1 MSSIQ
6 HDCDPEE
13 LYEVL
18 ERLGE
23 GSYGRVYKALHR
35 GSADVVAL
43 KVVPADSD
51 TAACAHEIHVLE
63 RCVSP
68 FIVQYFG
75 SFLYDGHLWIAME
88 YCAVGSLADLLA
100 LRGGRCLSERE
111 IAGVCANVAL
121 GLAHLHAQR
130 HIHRDIKAANI
141 LLAADGVA
149 KLADF
154 GVAATLTSTVSK
166 RKTVIGTPFWMA
178 PEVIQEATYDGKAD
192 VWSLGITAIELAEG
206 APPLAQMHPMRAIFL
221 IPSRAPPTLADASAW
236 SPAFHDFVA
245 ACLRKDPS
253 ERPDADALL
262 RHPFLSRD
270 VERLREDESAPR
282 GLPVLQELVDQ
293 SLELV
298 QDARDAAAQ
307 DEYAFRATL
316 TGRVDGSLSVADVS
330 TMLRSHSF
338 GGLLERLHGT
348 VGSVSG
354 SGSGGDAASG
364 TMVYHDGGSGDGG
377 ATASGTMV
385 RVAPPVLP
393 PPAPVTLVENEEQE
407 ALDDPAATGDEQ
419 QDAEATDKQRA
430 GDWLDH
436 QPNDTIKRGGTTTL
450 PPAFM
455 RYFDGAKQATVRPAD
470 ATMDAVRRLER
481 ELQALDA
488 AFQQELDALR
498 RRYDGERAKLE
509 TQLDQL
515 TRSS

>member
-1 MSSIQ
+1 MASIQ

-35 GSADVVAL
+35 GTADVVAL
-43 KVVPADSD
+43 KVVPTDSD
-51 TAACAHEIHVLE
+51 AAAFAHEIHVLE

-75 SFLYDGHLWIAME
+75 SFHFDGHLWIAME
-88 YCAVGSLADLLA
+88 YCAAGSLADLLV

-121 GLAHLHAQR
+121 GLSHLHAQR

-141 LLAADGVA
+141 LLSADGLA

-154 GVAATLTSTVSK
+154 GVAAQLTNTINK

-178 PEVIQEATYDGKAD
+178 PEVIQETTYDGKAD

-221 IPSRAPPTLADASAW
+221 IPSRAPPTLADPAAF
-236 SPAFHDFVA
+236 SPAFADFLAV
-245 ACLRKDPS
+245 CLRKDPA
-253 ERPDADALL
+253 ERPDAAALL
-262 RHPFLSRD
+262 RHPFLLRD
-270 VERLREDESAPR
+270 VERLSDAGGPR

-298 QDARDAAAQ
+298 QEARDAAAQ

-338 GGLLERLHGT
+338 GGLLERLQ
-348 VGSVSG
+348 
-354 SGSGGDAASG
+354 GGLGRADDDADGGG
-364 TMVYHDGGSGDGG
+364 TMVYHDGEM
-377 ATASGTMV
+377 TMV
-385 RVAPPVLP
+385 VAP
-393 PPAPVTLVENEEQE
+393 PPAPV
-407 ALDDPAATGDEQ
+407 ALAGDDPAAAGDDDK
-419 QDAEATDKQRA
+419 QDASDTQGEQDDDGSIKQC
-430 GDWLDH
+430 
-436 QPNDTIKRGGTTTL
+436 GTGTRTATL

-455 RYFDGAKQATVRPAD
+455 RYFHGAKSATVRPAD
-470 ATMDAVRRLER
+470 ATTMDAVRRLER

-488 AFQQELDALR
+488 SFQLEQDALR
-498 RRYDGERAKLE
+498 RRYESERAKLE
-509 TQLDQL
+509 LQLEQL
-515 TRSS
+515 TRPC